1 MENISLIANERFIRK
16 FVYAII
22 QNIRAKNFAYEER
35 HVIHADMVPRTS
47 EKVMQASLR
56 EKVTARPSIMPVSVA
71 PPVVRKRDMSALV
84 APIPRPQARVAPRAM
99 PPQRMAPPMPQARAP
114 PVQPMMQMPAAPQG
128 AGLSQDYGKIT
139 PLLNDPSVSTI
150 ECSGAGKPLMIIR
163 AGQKMGTKISL
174 SAAEIKEVLQKVSDA
189 VHIPLLEGVFRAAVD
204 NFSINAVI
212 SEMIGS
218 RFVIKKATPYSMLER

>member
-1 MENISLIANERFIRK
+1 MEDISLIANDRFIRK

-56 EKVTARPSIMPVSVA
+56 EKVSGTPSIMPVSVA
-71 PPVVRKRDMSALV
+71 PPVVRKRDAQG
-84 APIPRPQARVAPRAM
+84 IRRPM
-99 PPQRMAPPMPQARAP
+99 PPQRMVPPMPRAQAP
-114 PVQPMMQMPAAPQG
+114 PVHLMMQMPQAPQG
-128 AGLSQDYGKIT
+128 TGLSQDYGKIT

-163 AGQKMGTKISL
+163 SGQKMGTKISL
-174 SAAEIKEVLQKVSDA
+174 SAAEIKEVLQKVSDT

-218 RFVIKKATPYSMLER
+218 RFVIKKQTAYAMLER